1 MTDTTIT
8 THTPTDTTTGTTTGT
23 TERDERYDRGID
35 VLHRINGKSVV
46 ELANALE
53 GISPELGYQTVAW
66 AYGDIYSRPGLAP
79 RDRQLLTL
87 GMLTSQGGEES
98 ELNAHIPLALEVGL
112 TPDEIVEAFLHTA
125 VYCGFPR
132 AINATLVAKKIFADR
147 GLSTSAQKS

>member
-1 MTDTTIT
+1 MTDTTT
-8 THTPTDTTTGTTTGT
+8 V
-23 TERDERYDRGID
+23 RDERNDRGID

-46 ELANALE
+46 ELADALD

-66 AYGDIYSRPGLAP
+66 AYGDIYSRSGLSP

-87 GMLTSQGGEES
+87 GMLTSQGGDES
-98 ELNAHIPLALEVGL
+98 ELTAHIPLALEVGL

-147 GLSTSAQKS
+147 GLSISAETT